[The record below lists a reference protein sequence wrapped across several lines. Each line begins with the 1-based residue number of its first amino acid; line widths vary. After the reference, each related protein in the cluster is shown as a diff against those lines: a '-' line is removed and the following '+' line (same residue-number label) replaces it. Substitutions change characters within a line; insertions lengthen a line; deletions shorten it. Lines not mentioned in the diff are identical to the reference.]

1 LFSGD
6 ASRKSCEAHDFLAL
20 SDQAGILG
28 SSILWRGDRIPS
40 TPAPS
45 TSLPHSP
52 GNALKKDQKSALP
65 WTRTQAEELYGIR
78 NWGTPYFS
86 VSEEGD
92 AQVNL
97 GDPAE
102 PRWMSLAGIIRE
114 LEDRGINSPVMLRFG
129 NILDHRITLI
139 NESFRKAIADAGYGG
154 EYRGVFPIK
163 VNQQQQVVEE
173 ICRFGKRYHHGLEA
187 GSKPELIAA
196 MSYMQDPE
204 AVIICNGYKD
214 AEFVD
219 LALYGLKMGLQIL
232 LVAEIPSEVNLVL
245 ERAKLIGVKP
255 RLGVRMR
262 LSTPGSGQ
270 WLESGG
276 DRSVFG
282 LNAAQV
288 IHVVD
293 TLREAGAL
301 DSLELLHY
309 HLGSQIPNIRT
320 IRAGASEAARV
331 YVDLVR
337 EGAKMGYLD
346 IGGGLAVDYDGTQ
359 SSCIS
364 SRNYAVEE
372 YCADVIETVMATCNQ
387 GQIAHPILISESGR
401 ATVAH
406 YGVLV
411 FNILDVGEY
420 SPAALPD
427 ALPAN
432 APQMLKNL
440 YELPGQI
447 MPKNLQ
453 ECYNDAV
460 YYRDEL
466 RSMFSHGVISLRE
479 RGLAE
484 QIFSTTV
491 RLVADRAGQLDKAP
505 DGFKDLVTSIPDIY
519 YGNFSLF
526 QSLPDSWA
534 IDQLFPVMPIH
545 RLNEAPTR
553 EAVFADIT
561 CDCDGKIDRFIDP
574 EGERRSLPLHEW
586 KESEP
591 YYIGVFLV
599 GAYQET
605 LGDLHNLF
613 GDTNVVSVELDE
625 DGDVAF
631 YHEVQGDTVA
641 DVLSYVEYEPKEM
654 VERFR
659 KLAERAVR
667 RGRITA
673 TERRTIVDAFN
684 TGMQGYTYFEL

>member
-1 LFSGD
+1 MKKNTPPSP
-6 ASRKSCEAHDFLAL
+6 
-20 SDQAGILG
+20 
-28 SSILWRGDRIPS
+28 IP
-40 TPAPS
+40 
-45 TSLPHSP
+45 
-52 GNALKKDQKSALP
+52 P
-65 WTRTQAEELYGIR
+65 WTLTDAEDLYGIR
-78 NWGTPYFS
+78 NWGSPYFS
-86 VSEEGD
+86 LSEKGE

-97 GDPAE
+97 ADPE
-102 PRWMSLAGIIRE
+102 SPRWVSLPDVIGE
-114 LEDRGINSPVMLRFG
+114 LNERGISTPVMLRFG
-129 NILDHRITLI
+129 NILDHRVKLI
-139 NESFRKAIADAGYGG
+139 NESFRNAIKDLGYQN

-196 MSYMQDPE
+196 LSYMQDPE
-204 AVIICNGYKD
+204 ALIICNGYKD
-214 AEFVD
+214 AAFID
-219 LALYGLKMGLQIL
+219 LALYGVKMGLQVMI
-232 LVAEIPSEVNLVL
+232 VAEIPSEITLVL
-245 ERAKLIGVKP
+245 ERAKALGVRP

-262 LSTPGSGQ
+262 LSTPGSGK

-288 IHVVD
+288 IQVID
-293 TLREAGAL
+293 ELRAADAL
-301 DSLELLHY
+301 DCLELLHY

-320 IRAGASEAARV
+320 IRAGASEASRV
-331 YVDLVR
+331 YADLVR
-337 EGAKMGYLD
+337 EGAKMGFLD

-364 SRNYAVEE
+364 SRNYAIGEF
-372 YCADVIETVMATCNQ
+372 CADVVEAIMVNCNQ
-387 GQIAHPILISESGR
+387 AGVAHPVIVSESGR

-411 FNILDVGEY
+411 FDILDVGQY
-420 SPAALPD
+420 SPAALPE
-427 ALPAN
+427 ALPEHASQN
-432 APQMLKNL
+432 LKNL
-440 YELPGQI
+440 YDLPRQI

-466 RSMFSHGVISLRE
+466 RSMYSHGVISLRE

-484 QIFSTTV
+484 QIFSTIV
-491 RLVADRAGQLDKAP
+491 RLIADKAREIERAP
-505 DGFKDLVTSIPDIY
+505 DDLKELVTSIPDIY

-545 RLNEAPTR
+545 RLEERPTR

-574 EGERRSLPLHEW
+574 DGEKRSLPLHEW
-586 KESEP
+586 DEKNI
-591 YYIGVFLV
+591 YHIGVFLV

-625 DGDVAF
+625 DGDLAF
-631 YHEVQGDTVA
+631 THEVQGDTVA

-654 VERFR
+654 ADRFR

-667 RGRITA
+667 RGLISA
-673 TERRTIVDAFN
+673 SERRTIVSAYN
-684 TGMQGYTYFEL
+684 TGMQGYTYFEG

>member
-1 LFSGD
+1 L
-6 ASRKSCEAHDFLAL
+6 
-20 SDQAGILG
+20 
-28 SSILWRGDRIPS
+28 
-40 TPAPS
+40 S
-45 TSLPHSP
+45 TS
-52 GNALKKDQKSALP
+52 KSSAP
-65 WTRTQAEELYGIR
+65 KWSVSDAEDLYGIR

-86 VSEEGD
+86 VSEQGETR
-92 AQVNL
+92 VNL
-97 GDPAE
+97 GDPGNPHWVSMPE
-102 PRWMSLAGIIRE
+102 IISE
-114 LEDRGINSPVMLRFG
+114 LEERGIVSPVMLRFG

-139 NESFRKAIADAGYGG
+139 NESFRKAISDMGYQG

-163 VNQQQQVVEE
+163 VNQQQQVIEE

-196 MSYMQDPE
+196 ISYMQDPE

-219 LALYGLKMGLQIL
+219 LALYGLKMGLNIM
-232 LVAEIPSEVNLVL
+232 LVAEIPSEVDLVL
-245 ERAKLIGVKP
+245 ERAAAIGVKP

-288 IHVVD
+288 IQVVD
-293 TLREAGAL
+293 TLRAADAL
-301 DSLELLHY
+301 DCLELLHY

-331 YVDLVR
+331 YTDLVR
-337 EGAKMGYLD
+337 EGAKMGFLD

-364 SRNYAVEE
+364 SRNYAIEE
-372 YCADVIETVMATCNQ
+372 YCIDVVESIMAACNQ
-387 GQIAHPILISESGR
+387 AKIPHPTIVSESGR

-420 SPAALPD
+420 SPAALPE
-427 ALPAN
+427 ALPEG
-432 APQMLKNL
+432 APQMLRNL
-440 YELPGQI
+440 FELPGQI

-466 RSMFSHGVISLRE
+466 RSMFTHGVITLRE

-491 RLVADRAGQLDKAP
+491 RLIADRARQLEKAP
-505 DGFKDLVTSIPDIY
+505 EGLRDLVTSIPDIY

-545 RLNEAPTR
+545 RLNEEPTR

-574 EGERRSLPLHEW
+574 EGERRSLPLHVWDE
-586 KESEP
+586 KTP

-625 DGDVAF
+625 DNELAF
-631 YHEVQGDTVA
+631 SHEVQGDTVA
-641 DVLSYVEYEPKEM
+641 DVLSYVEYEPKDLI
-654 VERFR
+654 ERFR

-667 RGRITA
+667 RGRISA
-673 TERRTIVDAFN
+673 AERRTIVD
-684 TGMQGYTYFEL
+684 TYTLGMQGYTYFEA

>member
-1 LFSGD
+1 MQE
-6 ASRKSCEAHDFLAL
+6 KSPKPW
-20 SDQAGILG
+20 SVQ
-28 SSILWRGDRIPS
+28 
-40 TPAPS
+40 
-45 TSLPHSP
+45 HS
-52 GNALKKDQKSALP
+52 
-65 WTRTQAEELYGIR
+65 EELYGIR
-78 NWGTPYFS
+78 NWGMPYFS
-86 VSEEGD
+86 IGEDGH
-92 AQVNL
+92 ARVNL
-97 GDPAE
+97 GDQDQPE
-102 PRWMSLAGIIRE
+102 WRSLHQVILE
-114 LEDRGINSPVMLRFG
+114 LEERGITCPVMLRFG
-129 NILDHRITLI
+129 NILDHRVKLI
-139 NESFRKAIADAGYGG
+139 NESFTKAIQDVGYQG

-163 VNQQQQVVEE
+163 VNQQQQVIQE
-173 ICRFGKRYHHGLEA
+173 ITRFGKRYHHGLEA

-196 MSYMQDPE
+196 MSYMHDPE

-219 LALYGLKMGLQIL
+219 LALYGVKMGLQIL
-232 LVAEIPSEVNLVL
+232 LVAEIPSEVTLVL
-245 ERAKLIGVKP
+245 ERARLAGVKP

-288 IHVVD
+288 IQVVD
-293 TLREAGAL
+293 TLREADAL
-301 DSLELLHY
+301 DCLELLHY

-372 YCADVIETVMATCNQ
+372 YCVDVVEAIMATCNQ
-387 GQIAHPILISESGR
+387 AQVAHPNIVSESGR

-420 SPAALPD
+420 SPAALP
-427 ALPAN
+427 ASLPPS

-440 YELPGQI
+440 YLVPSQM

-453 ECYNDAV
+453 ECYNDAL

-479 RGLAE
+479 RGMAE

-491 RLVADRAGQLDKAP
+491 RMIAESAQQLDKAP
-505 DGFKDLVTSIPDIY
+505 DGLKQLMSSIPDIY

-545 RLNEAPTR
+545 RLTEAPTR

-574 EGERRSLPLHEW
+574 EGERRSLPLHLW
-586 KESEP
+586 KEEDP

-625 DGDVAF
+625 DGDIAF
-631 YHEVQGDTVA
+631 THEVLGDTVA
-641 DVLSYVEYEPKEM
+641 DVLSYVEYDPKELL
-654 VERFR
+654 ERFR

-667 RGRITA
+667 RGRISA
-673 TERRTIVDAFN
+673 AERRTIVEAY
-684 TGMQGYTYFEL
+684 TSGMQGYTYYET

>member
-1 LFSGD
+1 MS
-6 ASRKSCEAHDFLAL
+6 KT
-20 SDQAGILG
+20 
-28 SSILWRGDRIPS
+28 S
-40 TPAPS
+40 TP
-45 TSLPHSP
+45 
-52 GNALKKDQKSALP
+52 KP
-65 WTRTQAEELYGIR
+65 WSVSDAEDLYGIR

-86 VSEEGD
+86 ISEKGET
-92 AQVNL
+92 QVNL
-97 GDPAE
+97 GDPGSPQWISMPE
-102 PRWMSLAGIIRE
+102 IISE
-114 LEDRGINSPVMLRFG
+114 LEERGITSPVMLRFG
-129 NILDHRITLI
+129 NILDHRITLL
-139 NESFRKAIADAGYGG
+139 NESFRKAIADMNYQG

-163 VNQQQQVVEE
+163 VNQQQQVIEE

-196 MSYMQDPE
+196 LSYMQDPE

-219 LALYGLKMGLQIL
+219 LALYGLKMGLQVL
-232 LVAEIPSEVNLVL
+232 LVAEIPSEVDLVL
-245 ERAKLIGVKP
+245 ERAAAIGVKP

-288 IHVVD
+288 IQVVD
-293 TLREAGAL
+293 TLRAADAL
-301 DSLELLHY
+301 DCLELLHY

-320 IRAGASEAARV
+320 IRSGASEAARV
-331 YVDLVR
+331 YAELVR
-337 EGAKMGYLD
+337 EGAKMGFLD

-364 SRNYAVEE
+364 SRNYAIEE
-372 YCADVIETVMATCNQ
+372 YCIDVVESIMASCNQ
-387 GQIAHPILISESGR
+387 AGIPHPTLVSESGR

-427 ALPAN
+427 SLPAQ

-440 YELPGQI
+440 YELPGQL

-466 RSMFSHGVISLRE
+466 RSMFTHGVITLRE

-491 RLVADRAGQLDKAP
+491 RLIAERARQLEKAP
-505 DGFKDLVTSIPDIY
+505 EGLRDLVTSIPDIY

-545 RLNEAPTR
+545 RLGEEPTR

-586 KESEP
+586 DGQSP

-625 DGDVAF
+625 DGGLAF
-631 YHEVQGDTVA
+631 SHEVQGDTVA

-654 VERFR
+654 IERFR

-673 TERRTIVDAFN
+673 AERRTIVESY
-684 TGMQGYTYFEL
+684 TLGMQGYTYFET

>member
-1 LFSGD
+1 MTET
-6 ASRKSCEAHDFLAL
+6 K
-20 SDQAGILG
+20 
-28 SSILWRGDRIPS
+28 
-40 TPAPS
+40 
-45 TSLPHSP
+45 
-52 GNALKKDQKSALP
+52 
-65 WTRTQAEELYGIR
+65 RTQPDWSIANAAELYGIQA
-78 NWGTPYFS
+78 WGSPYFS
-86 VSEEGD
+86 LSDKGET
-92 AQVNL
+92 QVNL
-97 GDPAE
+97 AE
-102 PRWMSLAGIIRE
+102 AESPNWVSLSDIMTE
-114 LEDRGINSPVMLRFG
+114 LDERGIATPVMLRFA
-129 NILDHRITLI
+129 NILDHRITLL
-139 NESFRKAIADAGYGG
+139 NESFRKAIREAGYQG

-163 VNQQQQVVEE
+163 VNQQQQVIEE

-196 MSYMQDPE
+196 LSYMQDPE

-219 LALYGLKMGLQIL
+219 LALYGLKMGLKII
-232 LVAEIPSEVNLVL
+232 LVAEIPSEISLVL
-245 ERAKLIGVKP
+245 ERAKAIGIKP

-288 IHVVD
+288 IQVVD
-293 TLREAGAL
+293 ELREADAL
-301 DSLELLHY
+301 DCLELLHY

-337 EGAKMGYLD
+337 EGAKMGMLD

-364 SRNYAVEE
+364 SRNYAIEE
-372 YCADVIETVMATCNQ
+372 YSADVIETVMATCNQ
-387 GQIAHPILISESGR
+387 AHVAHPTLVSESGR

-411 FNILDVGEY
+411 FDILDVGEY
-420 SPAALPD
+420 SPAALP
-427 ALPAN
+427 AKLPEN
-432 APQMLKNL
+432 APPMLRNL
-440 YELPGQI
+440 YELPGQL

-491 RLVADRAGQLDKAP
+491 RLIAEKAQLMDKAP
-505 DGFKDLVTSIPDIY
+505 DDLKELVTSIPDIY

-534 IDQLFPVMPIH
+534 IDQLFPIMPIH
-545 RLNEAPTR
+545 RLNERPTR

-574 EGERRSLPLHEW
+574 DGIRRSLPLHAWDE
-586 KESEP
+586 KNP
-591 YYIGVFLV
+591 YHIGVFIV

-625 DGDVAF
+625 DGDLAF
-631 YHEVQGDTVA
+631 THEVQGDTVA
-641 DVLSYVEYEPKEM
+641 DVLSYVEYEPKELAAQ
-654 VERFR
+654 FR

-667 RGRITA
+667 RGMITA
-673 TERRTIVDAFN
+673 AERRTIVDAYN
-684 TGMQGYTYFEL
+684 NGMNGYTYFET

>member
-1 LFSGD
+1 MP
-6 ASRKSCEAHDFLAL
+6 E
-20 SDQAGILG
+20 
-28 SSILWRGDRIPS
+28 
-40 TPAPS
+40 
-45 TSLPHSP
+45 
-52 GNALKKDQKSALP
+52 
-65 WTRTQAEELYGIR
+65 WTIARAEELYGIR

-86 VSEEGD
+86 LSQSGETL
-92 AQVNL
+92 VNL
-97 GDPAE
+97 GDPEA
-102 PRWMSLAGIIRE
+102 PSWTSLSDIISE
-114 LEDRGINSPVMLRFG
+114 LDERGVAMPVMLRFA
-129 NILDHRITLI
+129 NILDHRITLL
-139 NESFRKAIADAGYGG
+139 NESFRKAIREAGYQG

-163 VNQQQQVVEE
+163 VNQQQQVIEE

-196 MSYMQDPE
+196 LSYMQDPE

-214 AEFVD
+214 EEFVD
-219 LALYGLKMGLQIL
+219 LALYGLKMGLQVI
-232 LVAEIPSEVNLVL
+232 LVAETPGEIPLVL
-245 ERAKLIGVKP
+245 ERAKAIGIRP

-293 TLREAGAL
+293 TLRAADAL
-301 DSLELLHY
+301 DCLELLHY

-331 YVDLVR
+331 YVNLVQ
-337 EGAKMGYLD
+337 EGAKMGFLD

-364 SRNYAVEE
+364 SRNYAIEE
-372 YCADVIETVMATCNQ
+372 YSADVIETVMATCNQ
-387 GQIAHPILISESGR
+387 AKVAHPTLVSESGR

-411 FNILDVGEY
+411 FDILDVGEY

-427 ALPAN
+427 ALPEN
-432 APQMLKNL
+432 APPMLRNL

-491 RLVADRAGQLDKAP
+491 RIIAEKAREIDKAP
-505 DGFKDLVTSIPDIY
+505 DDLKELVTSIPDIY

-534 IDQLFPVMPIH
+534 IDQLFPIMPIQ

-574 EGERRSLPLHEW
+574 DGVRRSLPLHEW
-586 KESEP
+586 DEQTP
-591 YYIGVFLV
+591 YHIGVFLV

-613 GDTNVVSVELDE
+613 GDTNVVSVERDE
-625 DGDVAF
+625 DGDLAF
-631 YHEVQGDTVA
+631 THEVQGDTVS
-641 DVLSYVEYEPKEM
+641 DVLSYVEYEPKVM
-654 VERFR
+654 ADRFR

-667 RGRITA
+667 RGLISA
-673 TERRTIVDAFN
+673 AERRTIVDAYN
-684 TGMQGYTYFEL
+684 NGMQGYTYFET